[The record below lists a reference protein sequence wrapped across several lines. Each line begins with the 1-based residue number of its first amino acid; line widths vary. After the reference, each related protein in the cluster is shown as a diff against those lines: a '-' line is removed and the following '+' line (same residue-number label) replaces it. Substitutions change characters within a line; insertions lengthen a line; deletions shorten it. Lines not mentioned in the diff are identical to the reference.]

1 MVHIVPELKYLR
13 TVIISEHKILRLFQ
27 KNEKYFIEII
37 SKGYTVKYLAFK
49 ILKEAEIH
57 CKDIIKKIKAGKS
70 ALELSFVFKRKRKEE
85 A

>member
-1 MVHIVPELKYLR
+1 MHIVPELKYLR

-27 KNEKYFIEII
+27 KNEKYFIEIN
-37 SKGYTVKYLAFK
+37 SKGYTFKYLAGK